1 MDGSSACQHPR
12 PFQPISMDSRP
23 YLYCLLRCSLQGD
36 SVIKLDISP
45 PPAPN
50 GVASLRRRAQDP
62 LPPPGK
68 LNISVVQGLKQQVC
82 DFWSSSA
89 AKYSHQSVRFARG
102 WRPASIRL
110 SVSTFKSPW
119 HLVHG

>member
-1 MDGSSACQHPR
+1 MDGIQRVPTPTAVSTDFVLSFA
-12 PFQPISMDSRP
+12 
-23 YLYCLLRCSLQGD
+23 LLLQGD

-110 SVSTFKSPW
+110 SVATVKSPGMAL
-119 HLVHG
+119 LVHG